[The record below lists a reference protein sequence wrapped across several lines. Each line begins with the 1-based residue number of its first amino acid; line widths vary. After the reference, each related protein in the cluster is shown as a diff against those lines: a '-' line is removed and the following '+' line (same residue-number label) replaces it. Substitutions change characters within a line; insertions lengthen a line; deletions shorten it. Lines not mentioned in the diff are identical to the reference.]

1 MFRTLRT
8 RLLASYLLIILV
20 TLTLTGAT
28 LAILTRRLESVV
40 ALRGLEDQAY
50 FVSLVMGNAMR
61 RGRTADEVVQE
72 LQGIPG
78 GRARRVLLLTWQG
91 VILADSEGV
100 LQGETIP
107 LARRDAR
114 PPLGLLPRP
123 FSGEYVTPQGERLY
137 YAAVPVF
144 ARGGGMMGARLLVA
158 VVAPLREMRTLA
170 RELFLALAQAGAVGL
185 LLAIGL
191 GLFIARSISLPLA
204 HAASA
209 AEGIARG
216 RFDQQVPR
224 QGPQEVLRLADSFNR
239 MAREVQASRQAQRD
253 FVANV
258 SHDLKTPLT
267 SIQGYAQA
275 LMDGTAQDE
284 ETRRRAA
291 AVIHEEAQRM
301 GRLVEQLLDLAR
313 IDAGQITF
321 ASEPVDLS
329 ALLRATAERFALCAQ
344 EAGVTLKVEVE
355 PLPMVRGD
363 GDRLMQVF
371 SNLLDNALSH
381 TPAGGIVT
389 LAAQAVQNPAKPK
402 AAPHASRGD
411 GRDSPPAAAVEVSV
425 ADTGPGI
432 PPEDLPR
439 IFERFYQV
447 DKSRGG
453 EGRRRG
459 SVGLGLAIVQEIVQ
473 AHGGEVKVE
482 SVQGLGARFIVR
494 LPVA

>member
-1 MFRTLRT
+1 MFKTLRV
-8 RLLASYLLIILV
+8 RLLASYFLIILV
-20 TLTLTGAT
+20 TLGLTGAT
-28 LAILTRRLESVV
+28 LAILVGRLEGAV

-50 FVSLVMGNAMR
+50 FVSFVVGNALR
-61 RGRTADEVVQE
+61 RGRVADDIMQE
-72 LQGIPG
+72 LQDIPG
-78 GRARRVLLLTWQG
+78 GRVRRVLLMTLQG
-91 VILADSEGV
+91 VVLADTEGV

-107 LARRDAR
+107 LGGAPTAR
-114 PPLGLLPRP
+114 PFLGLLPRA

-137 YAAVPVF
+137 YAAVPIL
-144 ARGGGMMGARLLVA
+144 ARGEGMGTRYLVA
-158 VVAPLREMRTLA
+158 VVARPREVRTLS
-170 RELFLALAQAGAVGL
+170 RELFIALAQAGAVGL
-185 LLAIGL
+185 FLAVVL

-275 LMDGTAQDE
+275 LIDGTAEDE

-291 AVIHEEAQRM
+291 TVIYEEAQRM
-301 GRLVEQLLDLAR
+301 GRLVEQLLDLAK
-313 IDAGQITF
+313 IDAGQVTF
-321 ASEPVDLS
+321 AAEPVDLS
-329 ALLRATAERFALCAQ
+329 ALLQATAERFTLRAQ
-344 EAGVTLKVEVE
+344 EAGVTLKVEVGA
-355 PLPMVRGD
+355 LPTVRGD
-363 GDRLMQVF
+363 GDRLMQAF
-371 SNLLDNALSH
+371 SNLLDNALTH
-381 TPAGGIVT
+381 TPAGGVVT
-389 LAAQAVQNPAKPK
+389 LAARAVQNPKPK
-402 AAPHASRGD
+402 ASLHAQREAKD
-411 GRDSPPAAAVEVSV
+411 ARPADEVEVSV

-459 SVGLGLAIVQEIVQ
+459 SVGLGLAIVKEIVQ
-473 AHGGEVKVE
+473 AHGGEVKAE
-482 SVQGLGARFIVR
+482 SALGLGARFIVR
-494 LPVA
+494 LPAA